1 MFVKLMFACCF
12 ILLCTA
18 VTAEEYHYSVH
29 SKLPAEHVHSLV
41 EKENG
46 QVHHYVETVDAY
58 HVVLPV
64 KLESVTL
71 SKLTWLKNTIFSWMN
86 CHNFMRLHEH
96 PEVLLVYQPTLRVTK
111 RSLAV
116 YNRSPQLDLSRYTL
130 RDISRKPLRMIHPD
144 DAEYD
149 KAYNA
154 LATTLKEAVNFNDPA
169 SAYVWQYLNDGHRGS
184 GVVGFDMNIYPLY
197 ARNLTGKGVRT
208 LILDDA
214 IDRLH
219 WDLRD
224 NYDGNISVN
233 LNEPLF
239 RADPRGSHE
248 IMEFEDSHGTQCAG
262 LIAAVANNGI
272 CSHGVAYQSK
282 VGAVRMLAGPVTD
295 ILEANALS
303 YRQDVVDIYCASWGP
318 SDDGQTMDLPR
329 NLTGAALTKGSEH
342 GRRGLGSIVIYAS
355 GNGGSVDH
363 CGADGFVSSPD
374 IIAVAALTD
383 EADQPMY
390 GESCSAT
397 RIAVPVAGSSFFVT
411 SGGNILPSTTL
422 NNQCTMHFVGTSAAA
437 PLAAGCFALA
447 LEVRPNISKRDL
459 ENILPWSGRMP
470 TPADKGWQVNGA
482 GILHSPSAG
491 FGLLDC
497 TRMAHL
503 TQMWKPVGPLCRRK
517 VKLGEREVAPWAEY
531 QDAVFNDSHFHQL
544 NATTVGS
551 FREQL
556 KELQT
561 RSFFR
566 PMNTSDAVEINFD
579 VEGKPDDSC
588 ELEVVEKVTVSFQWK
603 HMCRGMIDIKLTS
616 PSGTQA
622 TILGHRRLDQFAGAV
637 NMTINSVTF
646 WGEPLQGKWQVKIQS
661 NGECS
666 NDYINQLE
674 GQLGTLVFLQLEF
687 WGSTVSDS
695 AFERNK
701 DLLMPFITDVSKGAL
716 RTGRGHLLTDTE
728 VKETFNSQRWMALKH
743 TKLFLQESSPGSP

>member
-1 MFVKLMFACCF
+1 MFGCCF
-12 ILLCTA
+12 ILLFTA
-18 VTAEEYHYSVH
+18 VSAEEFHYSVH

-41 EKENG
+41 KKENG

-64 KLESVTL
+64 KLEPATL
-71 SKLTWLKNTIFSWMN
+71 SKLTWLKNTILSWMN

-96 PEVLLVYQPTLRVTK
+96 PQVLLIYQPTLRVTK
-111 RSLAV
+111 RSLAA
-116 YNRSPQLDLSRYTL
+116 YTRSPQLDLSRYTL
-130 RDISRKPLRMIHPD
+130 REISRRPPRMLHPD
-144 DAEYD
+144 DAKYD
-149 KAYNA
+149 EAYDA
-154 LATTLKEAVNFNDPA
+154 LARILKEAVNFNDPA
-169 SAYVWQYLNDGHRGS
+169 SVYAWQYLNDGHRGS

-197 ARNLTGKGVRT
+197 AKRLTGKGIRS

-219 WDLRD
+219 WDLKD

-248 IMEFEDSHGTQCAG
+248 IMQLDDSHGTQCAG

-329 NLTGAALTKGSEH
+329 NLTGAALAKGSQH

-355 GNGGSVDH
+355 GNGGSDDH

-383 EADQPMY
+383 EADQPFY

-397 RIAVPVAGSSFFVT
+397 RIAVPVAGSSVFFT

-459 ENILPWSGRMP
+459 ENILPWSGRVP

-482 GILHSPSAG
+482 GVLHSPSAG

-497 TRMAHL
+497 TRMVHL
-503 TQMWKPVGPLCRRK
+503 TQMWRPVGPLCRRK
-517 VKLGEREVAPWAEY
+517 VNLGEPEVAPWAEY
-531 QDAVFNDSHFHQL
+531 QDAIFNDSHFHQL
-544 NATTVGS
+544 NATTLGS

-556 KELQT
+556 EELQT
-561 RSFFR
+561 RSFAR

-579 VEGKPDDSC
+579 LEENSDDSC
-588 ELEVVEKVTVSFQWK
+588 ELEVVEKVAVSFQWK
-603 HMCRGMIDIKLTS
+603 HMCRGMINIELTS
-616 PSGTQA
+616 PSGTLA
-622 TILGHRRLDQFAGAV
+622 TILGRRRLDQFAGAV
-637 NMTINSVTF
+637 NMTVNSVTF
-646 WGEPLQGKWQVKIQS
+646 WGEGLQGKWQVKIQS
-661 NGECS
+661 NGECN
-666 NDYINQLE
+666 NDYVNQLK
-674 GQLGTLVFLQLEF
+674 GQLGTLIFLQLEF
-687 WGSTVSDS
+687 WGSTVNDS

-701 DLLMPFITDVSKGAL
+701 DLLMPFITDVSKEAL
-716 RTGRGHLLTDTE
+716 QKGRGHLLTDTE
-728 VKETFNSQRWMALKH
+728 VKQTFNSQRWIALKH
-743 TKLFLQESSPGSP
+743 TKQFLQESSPESP